1 MKPLVLIP
9 ARGGSKGLPGKNIKI
24 LNGKPLIHYT
34 IEAARQVFSDNEI
47 CVTTE
52 DFEIKN
58 IVEKTG
64 LKVPFIRP
72 LELATDIATT
82 QDVILHAI
90 KYYNQ
95 IDYFPDIIILLQ
107 PTSPFRRAQHIR
119 EAISLYDQEID
130 MVVSVKKTH
139 SNPYFNLFE
148 ESKEGFLEKSKKGNF
163 NRRQNCPI
171 VYELNGAIYVINTKV
186 VKSKLISRFTKVKKY
201 VMDDESSLD
210 IDTAFDWKIAETL
223 IQNINS

>member
-9 ARGGSKGLPGKNIKI
+9 ARGGSKGLPAKNIKI

-171 VYELNGAIYVINTKV
+171 VYELNGAIYVINPKV
-186 VKSKLISRFTKVKKY
+186 VKSKLISRFKKVKKY